1 MMVTTMPRSQPDT
14 AESVYAY
21 LTTQAGERQGVSVLL
36 SRSTENLLGRG
47 QDCHVFVNDGLAS
60 RVHASVYERDGTWYV
75 RDLDSRN
82 GTFVDGRRISEY
94 PLSEGKRIRIG
105 GTEYSFHQSDQPPT
119 VETPNEPGV
128 TQTIVRDAHLGLGE
142 TARFTESGIRA
153 SEQPQDLEAL
163 YQLSLRLWNCHT
175 PQDVLRA
182 TLPMLLDRT
191 RASAVG
197 FLALGSSHR
206 LLPHFTLPDEAAA
219 KIQLGETMTRL
230 VCDER
235 RAVWLANQRAGR
247 GADQPEHFADAL
259 CVPMIVDGVV
269 AGAIYVY
276 LERARFRQ
284 SQFELAIG
292 ATGLTAVAWARA
304 RREQASVLANL
315 EAKAR
320 ETSFDPWASD
330 SSTLKALRADLTRA
344 VATESTVLI
353 SGEQGTGRRALARRI
368 HRQGPR
374 SESVL
379 VFVDC
384 LSAPPDEIE
393 QILFARPLLGGL
405 PVDGRLEAAVAQADL
420 GTLVVHDVQG
430 LSLPAQERLLRMLEG
445 ELLPPGE
452 TARDRRVSVRLI
464 ATTSVELEPLV
475 AEGRFHRQ
483 LQEKLE
489 SLRIDL
495 PPLRHRPADLVTVVE
510 QVFNCC
516 CRLQD
521 KTGWAL
527 SEAARNRL
535 LGHPWPGNLPELV
548 STLEAAIARSAGPQV
563 EAAALGLGEGGAE
576 IDTLNLHRWE
586 RRLIGLALRQTGN
599 NIPEA
604 ARLLGMGRAT
614 LYRKLEE
621 TQTPD

>member
-1 MMVTTMPRSQPDT
+1 MVAKKPRMQPEPS
-14 AESVYAY
+14 ESVYTY
-21 LTTQAGERQGVSVLL
+21 LTTQAGERQGLSVLL
-36 SRSTENLLGRG
+36 SRATENLLGRG

-60 RVHASVYERDGTWYV
+60 RVHASVFEREGTWYV

-94 PLSEGKRIRIG
+94 PLTEGKRIRIG
-105 GTEYSFHQSDQPPT
+105 GTEYSFHQSEQPPT
-119 VETPNEPGV
+119 VETANEPGV

-153 SEQPQDLEAL
+153 TEQPQDLEAL

-182 TLPMLLDRT
+182 TLPMLLDRV

-206 LLPHFTLPDEAAA
+206 LIPHFTLPDEAAV

-259 CVPMIVDGVV
+259 CVPMIVGGAV

-292 ATGLTAVAWARA
+292 VTGLTSVAWARA
-304 RREQASVLANL
+304 RREQASFLARLDAAQRGNVY
-315 EAKAR
+315 
-320 ETSFDPWASD
+320 DPWATE

-344 VATESTVLI
+344 AATESTVLVT
-353 SGEQGTGRRALARRI
+353 GEHGSGRRALARRI

-374 SESVL
+374 ADAPL
-379 VFVDC
+379 VMVDC
-384 LSAPPDEIE
+384 LSAPAGDIE

-405 PVDGRLEAAVAQADL
+405 PLEGRLEAAVAQADL
-420 GTLVVHDVQG
+420 GTLVIHDVQAMS
-430 LSLPAQERLLRMLEG
+430 LSAQERLLKMLDG

-452 TARDRRVSVRLI
+452 TVRDRRVSVRLI
-464 ATTSVELEPLV
+464 ATASEELEPLV
-475 AEGRFHRQ
+475 TVGRFRRD
-483 LQEKLE
+483 LQERLE
-489 SLRIDL
+489 ALRIDL
-495 PPLRHRPADLVTVVE
+495 PPLRHRAADMAMIVE
-510 QVFNCC
+510 QVFNRCC
-516 CRLQD
+516 QLQD
-521 KTGWAL
+521 RRGWAL

-535 LGHPWPGNLPELV
+535 FGHKWPGNLPELV
-548 STLEAAIARSAGPQV
+548 STLDAAIARSEGPQV
-563 EAAALGLGEGGAE
+563 EAGALGLAEGGAE

-586 RRLIGLALRQTGN
+586 RRLIGLALKQTGN